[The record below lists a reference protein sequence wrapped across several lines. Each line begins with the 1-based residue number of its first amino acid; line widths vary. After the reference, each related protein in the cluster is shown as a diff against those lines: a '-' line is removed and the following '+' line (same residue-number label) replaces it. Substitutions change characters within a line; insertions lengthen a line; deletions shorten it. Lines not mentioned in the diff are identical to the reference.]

1 MQVRTRR
8 TVCHMDDLGEGW
20 LTIDELAREV
30 GVTVRQVRSHQA
42 RGLLPPPEVR
52 ARTGYYGP
60 EHRARLELVVELQAE
75 GVKLDTVRRL
85 LDTTGDSTS
94 EVLAFAR
101 GVRGQFAAE
110 RAIAT
115 VEELAERFGGDRKA
129 LERAR
134 RLGLVREVT
143 GDQYEEVSPRLSA
156 AGAQLVAL
164 GVPLDR
170 LLHEASSL
178 RRHADGLARSFV
190 ETYLEEVWAPF
201 EAAGRPDDQWP
212 RMHEA
217 VGEVRAAWVEAL
229 QAAFELAVSERLDV
243 AFGRDLSRHVR
254 VAASD

>member
-1 MQVRTRR
+1 MLRHV
-8 TVCHMDDLGEGW
+8 HPELGEGW

-42 RGLLPPPEVR
+42 RGLLPAPEVR

-85 LDTTGDSTS
+85 LATTGDSTA

-101 GVRGQFAAE
+101 GVRAQFAAE
-110 RAIAT
+110 ATIAT
-115 VEELAERFGGDRKA
+115 VDELAERFGSEDRKA
-129 LERAR
+129 LDRAR
-134 RLGLVREVT
+134 KLGLLRKVT
-143 GDQYEEVSPRLSA
+143 DEQYEEVSPRLSA
-156 AGAQLVAL
+156 AGEALVGQ

-170 LLHEASSL
+170 LLADAVHL
-178 RRHADGLARSFV
+178 RRHADGLARAFV
-190 ETYLEEVWAPF
+190 ELFLEEVWAPF

-217 VGEVRAAWVEAL
+217 MGLLRAQFGEAMT
-229 QAAFELAVSERLDV
+229 AAFELSVSERLDV
-243 AFGRDLSRHVR
+243 AFGRELSRHVR
-254 VAASD
+254 VAASE